1 MDKGG
6 RGRDKGRMV
15 FDEGSIKPAPTTSR
29 ASADERIHPPYKIAT
44 LVAAAAQEGL
54 PAATLLDGTGLDA
67 AALNDAEVKTSSR
80 QFALACRNALAAGAS
95 PALPFRMGQAMRVS
109 SYGMYGF
116 ALLTFKTAREGMQ
129 FAQRFHRLAAPTFTL
144 SLQEQGDEAAW
155 VFGDLLGLDATSALH
170 RFLIEFQLVL
180 QTSLAHDIWQ
190 DEVRPSLV
198 TLPFPSTSWS
208 AASGSAT
215 PPAPSCATRGFAPCT

>member
-67 AALNDAEVKTSSR
+67 AACT
-80 QFALACRNALAAGAS
+80 ALRC
-95 PALPFRMGQAMRVS
+95 
-109 SYGMYGF
+109 
-116 ALLTFKTAREGMQ
+116 
-129 FAQRFHRLAAPTFTL
+129 
-144 SLQEQGDEAAW
+144 
-155 VFGDLLGLDATSALH
+155 
-170 RFLIEFQLVL
+170 
-180 QTSLAHDIWQ
+180 
-190 DEVRPSLV
+190 
-198 TLPFPSTSWS
+198 
-208 AASGSAT
+208 
-215 PPAPSCATRGFAPCT
+215 